1 MTTEKPF
8 NRRQT
13 VAHALSGREVRRF
26 YAGVLLGDELEGVV
40 ERLTGKEAKDVDTHE
55 LMARLAVNAR
65 QLQALYQLSMRLDP
79 GQGVE
84 AVSKAIAETT
94 LTVFRSDR
102 AMVIFRNPG
111 QAPHVVA
118 KATLDESYVESDSQH
133 MPEIAQTVL
142 NTVFDSGQALVS
154 TDAPHDTRFSKSDS
168 LVMMRIHSLMVAPLM
183 GGTGSF
189 GVIQVDDRRPGL
201 RFDDNDLKLLV
212 AIASMGARALEHAKL
227 LTEKQKIIDE
237 LQHARERLVRSEQLG
252 IVGRMAA
259 GLAHEIKNQLGPL
272 ALLDIL
278 KTRFPEDKDVL
289 ECTEMIQESQRR
301 ILRLVQEMRAYAQ
314 DKQTGIVQF
323 RLPTDLGALV
333 HGVVRFLRF
342 DRECRDVPIIVENHG
357 TCIADLDSDRIKQ
370 VLVNLIRNS
379 VQALRMGGTE
389 TPRIRIRVVPQGDT
403 HGCIEVIDN
412 GPGISKELQERVFEP
427 FFTTK
432 GNEGTGLGLDISRQ
446 IIESHLGS
454 LTCES
459 EEGKGTTMRLLFPL
473 EADDV

>member
-1 MTTEKPF
+1 MSQEKPVK
-8 NRRQT
+8 RRQT

-26 YAGVLLGDELEGVV
+26 YAGVLLGDELEGVI
-40 ERLTGKEAKDVDTHE
+40 ERLTGRDAKEVDTRE
-55 LMARLAVNAR
+55 LVARLAVNAR
-65 QLQALYQLSMRLDP
+65 QLQALYQLSMHLDP
-79 GQGVE
+79 SQGVE
-84 AVSKAIAETT
+84 SVSKAIAETT
-94 LTVFRSDR
+94 LSVFRSDR
-102 AMVIFRNPG
+102 AMVILRSSEN
-111 QAPHVVA
+111 APEVVA
-118 KATLDESYVESDSQH
+118 KATLDDSAHESDSVL
-133 MPEIAQTVL
+133 MPEIAKTVL
-142 NTVFDSGQALVS
+142 DTVFDSGQALVS

-168 LVMMRIHSLMVAPLM
+168 LVMMRIHSLMAAPLM
-183 GGTGSF
+183 GGKGSF

-212 AIASMGARALEHAKL
+212 AIASMGSRALEHARL
-227 LTEKQKIIDE
+227 LNEKQTIIDE
-237 LQHARERLVRSEQLG
+237 LQHARERLIRSEQLG

-278 KTRFPEDKDVL
+278 RSRFPDDKDVR
-289 ECTEMIQESQRR
+289 ECTEMIHESQRR

-314 DKQTGIVQF
+314 DKQPGILQS
-323 RLPTDLGALV
+323 RIPTDLGALV

-379 VQALRMGGTE
+379 VQALQMEKTE
-389 TPRIRIRVVPQGDT
+389 SPRIRIRVAPQGQA

-412 GPGISKELQERVFEP
+412 GPGISEELQKRVFEP

-459 EEGKGTTMRLLFPL
+459 KLGKGTTMRLLFPL
-473 EADDV
+473 EADDI